1 MEGMGQGREGNALWG
16 IHMQKDRLPVIN
28 WPHPVSGTV
37 SPFVTSSPLVIT
49 ARPPRACGEPS
60 IHQLGLAHWYP
71 LSCGQPGTKSECCG
85 LVEIKEGMG
94 NERKKEERKSEKRDN
109 SVDT

>member
-71 LSCGQPGTKSECCG
+71 LSCGQPGTKGECCG
-85 LVEIKEGMG
+85 LVGIKEGMG